1 MRNILCRMLTPLILA
16 FCLIPQLAN
25 AEPMW
30 WNYLAEYDEG
40 PGSTRIDLSFKYT
53 APLPDYRYV
62 IITGISYPSS
72 KTDRFPSEHE
82 LDILAGIESKV
93 IKALEKSNAA
103 IHVGTF
109 THNKEQLYYFYAKDI
124 KNTQKTLTTLYAVI
138 AKDRKP
144 YSNFR
149 EDTAWQAYLEFL
161 YPNKET
167 IAFYKDQLDA
177 LGYKP

>member
-30 WNYLAEYDEG
+30 LNYLADYDEG
-40 PGSTRIDLSFKYT
+40 PGSTHIDLSFKNT

-124 KNTQKTLTTLYAVI
+124 KNTQETLNAFYAAI

-144 YSNFR
+144 YINFR
-149 EDTAWQAYLEFL
+149 EDPEWQAYLEFL